1 MNGQKSSEG
10 FYTNG
15 EREKTWSF
23 WYENGQKKAEI
34 DYFEGKERI
43 FNEWNEDGTLRKTA
57 SKLKSVMEN
66 LSKKKL

>member
-1 MNGQKSSEG
+1 MEG
-10 FYTNG
+10 FLQQGIQNG
-15 EREKTWSF
+15 LFTF

-43 FNEWNEDGTLRKTA
+43 FNEWNEDGTLKKTS